1 MKVICTQENFKKA
14 VFNTEKVTGKQAT
27 LPILNNILIETSK
40 GRLRFLATNLE
51 IGVFSSIGAKIEREG
66 KITVPA
72 KILSNFATNLA
83 SSESVSLE
91 VSGQIL
97 IISSGQYQAKINGFD
112 SEEFPIIPEPKGD
125 FLLSINSAKIKEA
138 ISKVS
143 SCIAFGETRLEFT
156 GINMSFG
163 EKEVSLAAT
172 DSFRLAEIVIALSEG
187 GLGGEYKDFVEKEN
201 SLIIPSGTMFELLRI
216 IGNEEKDVKIFVEEN
231 QIFFELDGI
240 QLVSRLINGK
250 YPDYRQILPKSFE
263 TRVVMKK
270 NDILR
275 ATKIAGIFTDNR
287 SGEMKIKINGKKLT
301 INSYS
306 QSYGENEAIFQE
318 DIIGPDQ
325 EITLN
330 PRYVM
335 DGLSTIHSTQVAI
348 LINNSHSPVGLKSI
362 SEKDGTV
369 EDGYVYIVMPVK
381 NS

>member
-72 KILSNFATNLA
+72 KILSNFAANLA

-97 IISSGQYQAKINGFD
+97 IISSGRYQAKINGFD
-112 SEEFPIIPEPKGD
+112 SDEFPIIPEPKGD

-138 ISKVS
+138 ISRVS

-163 EKEVSLAAT
+163 EKEISLAAT
-172 DSFRLAEIVIALSEG
+172 DSFRLAEVVLALNES
-187 GLGGEYKDFVEKEN
+187 GLGNEYRDFVEKEN
-201 SLIIPSGTMFELLRI
+201 SIIIPSSTMFELLRI
-216 IGNEEKDVKIFVEEN
+216 IGNEEKEVKIFVEEN

-287 SGEMKIKINGKKLT
+287 SGEMKIKISEKKLT

-306 QSYGENEAIFQE
+306 QSYGENEAVFEE
-318 DIIGPDQ
+318 DIVGPDQ

-381 NS
+381 N